1 MALTLLRHPE
11 VEHKGDEKPLRDLVF
26 NYLLVQPELE
36 GVRAMAW
43 LQAKVNE
50 KRSALW
56 VYLRCKTCHM
66 GEVCAVTTRVIFRS
80 AQLLSVKQYVCGSAT
95 QYNTVII
102 CVIVGP
108 VDNVGGLGDITAAKL
123 VCDTSAIGEVHT
135 NNWRQW
141 VNACEKA
148 K

>member
-50 KRSALW
+50 KRSALC
-56 VYLRCKTCHM
+56 VYL
-66 GEVCAVTTRVIFRS
+66 
-80 AQLLSVKQYVCGSAT
+80 Q
-95 QYNTVII
+95 
-102 CVIVGP
+102 
-108 VDNVGGLGDITAAKL
+108 
-123 VCDTSAIGEVHT
+123 
-135 NNWRQW
+135 
-141 VNACEKA
+141 
-148 K
+148 